1 MQDHYSILGLNKNAN
16 QEEIKAAYRKLAR
29 EFHPDVNKSQG
40 AEEKFKSISEAYE
53 VLSDNNKRHE
63 YDHRNDMFAQFRA
76 HRHIHKEPNSAVQII
91 INVNPKETLKP
102 FKKTVSYERY
112 VFCSDCNGEG
122 GHSDG
127 DVPSVCPDCN
137 GIGRIIRFF
146 QEAFFNMQQDMGP
159 CQRCRGRGFLHKI
172 VCSKC
177 NGFAIKKEK
186 CDREV
191 EFPLGCLNKQFI
203 LQGGGSQ
210 EDSSQQPGPLV
221 IACRLEDHPYY
232 KITEQGNCYIKI
244 DLNPVEAM
252 IGCEKKV
259 ITLEGTEVLIKIPK
273 SSRTGQKLQYKN
285 QGYYLSNTQ
294 RSDLIIELEHKMP
307 SAMTEQQENILKQYL
322 SLVN

>member
-1 MQDHYSILGLNKNAN
+1 MQDHYSVLGLNKNAN
-16 QEEIKAAYRKLAR
+16 SDEIKSAYRKLAR
-29 EFHPDVNKSQG
+29 EYHPDVNKSPD
-40 AEEKFKSISEAYE
+40 AEEKFKQVSEAYE
-53 VLSDNNKRHE
+53 VLSDARKRHE

-76 HRHIHKEPNSAVQII
+76 HRHIHKEPNSAVHVVITIEPQQ
-91 INVNPKETLKP
+91 TLKS
-102 FKKTVSYERY
+102 FKKIVKYERI

-127 DVPSVCPDCN
+127 NVPSVCPDCN
-137 GIGRIIRFF
+137 GLGRIIRVF

-172 VCSKC
+172 VCSTC
-177 NGFAIKKEK
+177 NGFSIKKEN
-186 CDREV
+186 CEREI
-191 EFPLGCLNKQFI
+191 ELPLGCLNKQFI

-221 IACRLEDHPYY
+221 IICRLEDHPYF
-232 KITEQGNCYIKI
+232 KITEQGNCYVKL

-259 ITLEGTEVLIKIPK
+259 TTLEGTEVVIKIPK
-273 SSRTGQKLQYKN
+273 SSKTGQKLQYKN
-285 QGYYLSNTQ
+285 QGYFLSNTQ
-294 RSDLIIELEHKMP
+294 RSDFIIELEHKMP
-307 SAMTEQQENILKQYL
+307 SLMTEEQEDILKKYL